1 MSSKISSISASKR
14 PRRAPPVTRKATAL
28 PERAAIRDER
38 FMRQALD
45 LAQDRLGLTTPNP
58 SVGCVIVR
66 GDKVVGRGVTGIGGR
81 PHAET
86 QAIADAG
93 TLARGATA
101 YVSFEPCAHVG
112 QTPPCADALVAA
124 GVKRVVIGCVD
135 PDPRVRGRGI
145 AILKRAK
152 ISVTTGVLEAE
163 AVRLNEGFITRLTLG
178 RPLGILKLAMSMDGR
193 IAAASGDSQWIS
205 SAASREMVHRWR
217 RECDAVMVGAGTVI
231 ADDPRLTCRV
241 AGGRDPARV
250 VVDARL
256 RTSPAARVYRQ
267 RSKASTILV
276 TAPANLALA
285 REKYERRGVEV
296 ISVATH
302 GDELEL
308 DRLMLEFGHRGWCRV
323 LIEGGANLAGSA
335 LNAGIVD
342 RVAFFVAPKILGA
355 GLSAIEGLKSRQV
368 SDGLALEDLS
378 ASKVGEDWLL
388 EARVLLSASPST
400 RGRD

>member
-1 MSSKISSISASKR
+1 
-14 PRRAPPVTRKATAL
+14 
-28 PERAAIRDER
+28 
-38 FMRQALD
+38 MRQALA

-66 GDKVVGRGVTGIGGR
+66 GEKVVGRGVTGIGGR
-81 PHAET
+81 PHGET
-86 QAIADAG
+86 VALADAG
-93 TLARGATA
+93 KLARGATA
-101 YVSFEPCAHVG
+101 YVSFEPCAHFG

-145 AILKRAK
+145 AILKRAG

-163 AVRLNEGFITRLTLG
+163 ALRLNEGFITRLTLG

-205 SAASREMVHRWR
+205 SAPSRELVHRWR

-231 ADDPRLTCRV
+231 ADNPRLTCRIP
-241 AGGRDPARV
+241 GGRDPVRI

-256 RTSPAARVYRQ
+256 RTSPTARIYRQ
-267 RSKASTILV
+267 RSKAPTILV
-276 TAPANLALA
+276 TMPANLALA

-302 GDELEL
+302 AEEIEL

-335 LNAGIVD
+335 LSAGIVD

-355 GLSAIEGLKSRQV
+355 GLSAIEGLKTRQV
-368 SDGLALEDLS
+368 RDGIQLEDLS

-388 EARVLLSASPST
+388 EARILHSGSPS
-400 RGRD
+400 RGGRGLLNLVPLPPGEGVRG

>member
-1 MSSKISSISASKR
+1 MR
-14 PRRAPPVTRKATAL
+14 EAL
-28 PERAAIRDER
+28 ALAAE
-38 FMRQALD
+38 
-45 LAQDRLGLTTPNP
+45 RLGRTTPNP

-66 GDKVVGRGVTGIGGR
+66 GGKVVGRGVTGIGGR
-81 PHAET
+81 PHGET
-86 QAIADAG
+86 VALADAG
-93 TLARGATA
+93 ALARGATA

-135 PDPRVRGRGI
+135 PDPRVSGRGI

-152 ISVTTGVLEAE
+152 IGVTTGTLEAE
-163 AVRLNEGFITRLTLG
+163 ALRLNEGFITRLSHG

-205 SAASREMVHRWR
+205 SPPSRELVHRWR

-231 ADDPRLTCRV
+231 ADNPRLTCRI
-241 AGGRDPARV
+241 AGGRDPVRV

-276 TAPANLALA
+276 TTPANLALA
-285 REKYERRGVEV
+285 RQRYERRGVEA

-302 GDELEL
+302 GEELEL
-308 DRLMLEFGHRGWCRV
+308 NRLMLEFGHRGWCRV

-335 LNAGIVD
+335 LSAGIVD
-342 RVAFFVAPKILGA
+342 RVAFFVAPKILGS
-355 GLSAIEGLKSRQV
+355 GLPAVEGLKSREV
-368 SDGLALEDLS
+368 RDGLQLEGLS
-378 ASKVGEDWLL
+378 TRQVGDDWLL
-388 EARVLLSASPST
+388 EARIRQPPKASASPL
-400 RGRD
+400 GRS